1 MNTVPIL
8 PACDRAA
15 TVRFEVYSP
24 AGGTL
29 HGSLDGAT
37 YACEEHA
44 LAHLTAIEMARLT
57 AYRCSAPIPLDRTCG
72 HTFWYPTAE
81 SAR

>member
-8 PACDRAA
+8 PACDLPA
-15 TVRFEVYSP
+15 TVRLEVYSP
-24 AGGTL
+24 SGGHL

-44 LAHLTAIEMARLT
+44 LTHTAAIDGVGLV
-57 AYRCSAPIPLDRTCG
+57 AYRCHGEMPLDRQCG
-72 HTFWYPTAE
+72 DTYWYPTAGG
-81 SAR
+81 AQ